1 MGEGL
6 GSGVQVEGG
15 IQVGGGCSGGGCS
28 RGGGVVGSCGVSCSG
43 GGGGCSGGGGGFSA
57 GGEQRGKRWGG
68 GGELN
73 RIFLQLEFRFRNG
86 LGRLLASQSFNIT
99 HLINAEL
106 LAKFCT
112 TR

>member
-6 GSGVQVEGG
+6 GSGVQVERGV
-15 IQVGGGCSGGGCS
+15 QVGGGGCCSGGGVHE
-28 RGGGVVGSCGVSCSG
+28 GEGWWVHVGGVVQVGAGGVSVGEESKGANVRG
-43 GGGGCSGGGGGFSA
+43 GV
-57 GGEQRGKRWGG
+57 
-68 GGELN
+68 ELN
-73 RIFLQLEFRFRNG
+73 RIFLQLEFRFRNR

>member
-1 MGEGL
+1 MGEGS

-15 IQVGGGCSGGGCS
+15 IQVGGCSGGGCS
-28 RGGGVVGSCGVSCSG
+28 RVGGVVGSCGVSCSG
-43 GGGGCSGGGGGFSA
+43 GGGGCSGGGGG
-57 GGEQRGKRWGG
+57 GGRFQWGRRAKG
-68 GGELN
+68 LN